1 MATGTRARRAG
12 GAAPGWALTR
22 AVLYGRSAP
31 FFRARPGQCLL
42 PAELAGPRTRAA
54 GGPTPYGLA
63 SPSPHLSAAPAL
75 PGGPRS
81 TGPGRACPRPSIKL
95 QINPESFLC
104 FPAILSLLVNTCS
117 PRGGLTLCSDKTDG
131 KYLNHVFK
139 KNVKYERKEE
149 QNHLQ
154 SMDILLSADFI
165 TTISND
171 WLPHLVG
178 QAVFCRRTSYLNGCH
193 RHYNL

>member
-81 TGPGRACPRPSIKL
+81 TGPGRACPRPSVSSSVCSRVRPSVRPSAPGCQQPDPAGPQGADQVTDKPRKFPLFPCHIVPPSQYLLPQRWAYTL
-95 QINPESFLC
+95 Q
-104 FPAILSLLVNTCS
+104 
-117 PRGGLTLCSDKTDG
+117 
-131 KYLNHVFK
+131 
-139 KNVKYERKEE
+139 
-149 QNHLQ
+149 
-154 SMDILLSADFI
+154 
-165 TTISND
+165 
-171 WLPHLVG
+171 
-178 QAVFCRRTSYLNGCH
+178 
-193 RHYNL
+193 

>member
-81 TGPGRACPRPSIKL
+81 TGPGRACPRPSVSSSVCSRVRPSVRPSAPGCQQPDPAGPQGADQVTDKPRKFPLFPCHIVPPSQYLLPQRDKVL
-95 QINPESFLC
+95 PE
-104 FPAILSLLVNTCS
+104 VS
-117 PRGGLTLCSDKTDG
+117 PEAEMT
-131 KYLNHVFK
+131 YI
-139 KNVKYERKEE
+139 YYI
-149 QNHLQ
+149 HL
-154 SMDILLSADFI
+154 
-165 TTISND
+165 
-171 WLPHLVG
+171 
-178 QAVFCRRTSYLNGCH
+178 
-193 RHYNL
+193 